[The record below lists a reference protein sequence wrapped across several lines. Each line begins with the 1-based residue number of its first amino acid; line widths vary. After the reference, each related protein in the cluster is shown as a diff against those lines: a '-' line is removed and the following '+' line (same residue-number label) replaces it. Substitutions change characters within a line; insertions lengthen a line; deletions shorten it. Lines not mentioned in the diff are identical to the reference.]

1 VEILYELVEEQMNPS
16 KRIIV
21 AALVLIGLSL
31 VFVGFITGYAHGTYV
46 GLDLGKKTAINPRD
60 PSEQLEIACAGMWI
74 GDQNKKY
81 FEKYGEGK

>member
-1 VEILYELVEEQMNPS
+1 MNPS

-74 GDQNKKY
+74 GDQNKEY